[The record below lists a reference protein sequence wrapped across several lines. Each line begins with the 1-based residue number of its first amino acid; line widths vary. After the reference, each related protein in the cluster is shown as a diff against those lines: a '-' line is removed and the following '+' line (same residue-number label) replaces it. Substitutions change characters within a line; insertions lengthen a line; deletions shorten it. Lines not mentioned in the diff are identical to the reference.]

1 MIKKVNTTE
10 NQFTI
15 PSMWYYDKNFLDQ
28 EKKEIFLKEWQLI
41 GSHSQVKNTGDVLVA
56 EIANN
61 PIIVSRQEDNT
72 LKGFYNVCQHRGG
85 PLVYENCS
93 LSKLQ
98 CKYHGWVYDLNGNLK
113 SARGFKNSEL
123 NINDCNLTPVNVAE
137 WMGQIFVNLSND
149 PADLCNQIDE
159 IKTLIS
165 PIDFS
170 NYTFK
175 FRESYKIN
183 CNWKVYMDN
192 FLEGFHI
199 PFVHPELN
207 KVIDYKSYKT
217 EIYDRFSLQWCP
229 LDSELSPYG
238 KSPTPEENKAFYFTI
253 FPNIILNIAPG
264 RLQTNIIEP
273 KDSKTCI
280 VHFDYHFDDPEKAN
294 IKQDAEFSEIV
305 QQEDILICENVQ
317 KGLESNGYDQGK
329 FSPLHEQGV
338 LHFQSLVRNSLNL

>member
-1 MIKKVNTTE
+1 VIKKVNTTE

-123 NINDCNLTPVNVAE
+123 NINDYNLTPVNVTE

>member
-1 MIKKVNTTE
+1 MIRKFNTVE
-10 NQFTI
+10 SEITI
-15 PSMWYYDKNFLDQ
+15 PSKWYYENEFLDQ
-28 EKKEIFLKEWQLI
+28 EKREIFLKEWQLV
-41 GSHSQVKNTGDVLVA
+41 GSHSQIKNPGDVLVA

-61 PIIVSRQEDNT
+61 PIIVSRQKDNT

-85 PLVYENCS
+85 PLAYENCS
-93 LSKLQ
+93 LNKLQ

-113 SARGFKNSEL
+113 SARGFKKSEL
-123 NINDCNLTPVNVAE
+123 KVEDYDLTPVNIAE
-137 WMGQIFVNLSND
+137 WMGQVFVNLSSN
-149 PADLCNQIDE
+149 PVDLGSQIDE
-159 IKTLIS
+159 IKTLVS

-170 NYTFK
+170 NYAFK
-175 FRESYKIN
+175 FRESYEIN

-264 RLQTNIIEP
+264 RLQTNIVEP
-273 KDSKTCI
+273 KGSKSCV
-280 VHFDYHFDDPEKAN
+280 VHFDYHFDNPEETN
-294 IKQDAEFSEIV
+294 IEQDAEFSEIV
-305 QQEDILICENVQ
+305 QQEDILICESVQ

-338 LHFQSLVRNSLNL
+338 LHFQSLIRNSLGF

>member
-1 MIKKVNTTE
+1 MIKKIDTSKS
-10 NQFTI
+10 QSTI
-15 PSMWYYDKNFLDQ
+15 PSKWYYEDEFLDQ
-28 EKKEIFLKEWQLI
+28 EKSEIFLKEWQLV
-41 GSHSQVKNTGDVLVA
+41 GSHSQIKNPGDVLVA

-61 PIIVSRQEDNT
+61 PIIVSRQKDNT

-85 PLVYENCS
+85 PLAYENCS

-113 SARGFKNSEL
+113 SARGFKSSEL
-123 NINDCNLTPVNVAE
+123 NINDYNLTPVKIAE
-137 WMGQIFVNLSND
+137 WMGQVFVNLSSN
-149 PADLCNQIDE
+149 PVDLGSQIDE
-159 IKTLIS
+159 IKTLVS

-170 NYTFK
+170 NYAFK
-175 FRESYKIN
+175 FRESYEIN

-264 RLQTNIIEP
+264 RLQTNIVEP
-273 KDSKTCI
+273 KGSKSCV
-280 VHFDYHFDDPEKAN
+280 VHFDYHFDNPEETN
-294 IKQDAEFSEIV
+294 IEQDAEFSEIV
-305 QQEDILICENVQ
+305 QQEDILICESVQ

-338 LHFQSLVRNSLNL
+338 LHFQSLIRNSLGL

>member
-1 MIKKVNTTE
+1 MIRKFNTLE
-10 NQFTI
+10 SEITI
-15 PSMWYYDKNFLDQ
+15 PSKWYYENEFLDQ
-28 EKKEIFLKEWQLI
+28 EKREIFLKEWQLV
-41 GSHSQVKNTGDVLVA
+41 GSHSQIKNPGDVLVA

-61 PIIVSRQEDNT
+61 PIIVSRQKDNT

-85 PLVYENCS
+85 PLAYENCS

-113 SARGFKNSEL
+113 SARGFKKSEL
-123 NINDCNLTPVNVAE
+123 KVEDYDLTPVNIAE
-137 WMGQIFVNLSND
+137 WMGQVFVNLSSN
-149 PADLCNQIDE
+149 PVDLGSQIDE
-159 IKTLIS
+159 IKTLVS

-170 NYTFK
+170 NYAFK
-175 FRESYKIN
+175 FRESYEIN

-238 KSPTPEENKAFYFTI
+238 KSQTPEENKAFYFTI

-264 RLQTNIIEP
+264 RLQTNIVEP
-273 KDSKTCI
+273 KGSKSCV
-280 VHFDYHFDDPEKAN
+280 VHFDYHFDNPEETN
-294 IKQDAEFSEIV
+294 IEQDAEFSEIV
-305 QQEDILICENVQ
+305 QQEDILICESVQ

-338 LHFQSLVRNSLNL
+338 LHFQSLIRNSLGL

>member
-1 MIKKVNTTE
+1 VIKKVNTTE

-123 NINDCNLTPVNVAE
+123 NINDYNLTPVNVTE

-264 RLQTNIIEP
+264 RLQTNIVEP

>member
-1 MIKKVNTTE
+1 
-10 NQFTI
+10 
-15 PSMWYYDKNFLDQ
+15 
-28 EKKEIFLKEWQLI
+28 
-41 GSHSQVKNTGDVLVA
+41 
-56 EIANN
+56 
-61 PIIVSRQEDNT
+61 
-72 LKGFYNVCQHRGG
+72 VCQHRGG

-123 NINDCNLTPVNVAE
+123 NINDYNLTPVNVTE

>member
-123 NINDCNLTPVNVAE
+123 NIDDYNLTPVNVTE

-165 PIDFS
+165 PSFSRMAISFCPKLLIICAMDFMS
-170 NYTFK
+170 FPKRGPSFLKSGFICFTKIPEPSSINSISLTFTSDLI
-175 FRESYKIN
+175 R
-183 CNWKVYMDN
+183 
-192 FLEGFHI
+192 
-199 PFVHPELN
+199 
-207 KVIDYKSYKT
+207 
-217 EIYDRFSLQWCP
+217 
-229 LDSELSPYG
+229 SETARIS
-238 KSPTPEENKAFYFTI
+238 S
-253 FPNIILNIAPG
+253 
-264 RLQTNIIEP
+264 R
-273 KDSKTCI
+273 
-280 VHFDYHFDDPEKAN
+280 
-294 IKQDAEFSEIV
+294 
-305 QQEDILICENVQ
+305 
-317 KGLESNGYDQGK
+317 
-329 FSPLHEQGV
+329 
-338 LHFQSLVRNSLNL
+338 

>member
-1 MIKKVNTTE
+1 MIRKFNTVE
-10 NQFTI
+10 SEITI
-15 PSMWYYDKNFLDQ
+15 PSKWYYENEFLDQ
-28 EKKEIFLKEWQLI
+28 EKREIFLKEWQLV
-41 GSHSQVKNTGDVLVA
+41 GSHSQIKNPGDVLVA

-61 PIIVSRQEDNT
+61 PIIVSRQKDNT

-85 PLVYENCS
+85 PLAYENCS

-113 SARGFKNSEL
+113 SARGFKKSEL
-123 NINDCNLTPVNVAE
+123 KVEDYDLTPVNIAE
-137 WMGQIFVNLSND
+137 WMGQVFVNLSSN
-149 PADLCNQIDE
+149 PVDLGSQIDE
-159 IKTLIS
+159 IKTLVS

-175 FRESYKIN
+175 FRESYEIN

-264 RLQTNIIEP
+264 RLQTNIVEP
-273 KDSKTCI
+273 KGSKSCV
-280 VHFDYHFDDPEKAN
+280 VHFDYHFDNPEETN
-294 IKQDAEFSEIV
+294 IEQDAEFSEIV
-305 QQEDILICENVQ
+305 QQEDILICESVQ

-338 LHFQSLVRNSLNL
+338 LHFQSLIRNSLGL

>member
-1 MIKKVNTTE
+1 MIRKFNTVE
-10 NQFTI
+10 SEITI
-15 PSMWYYDKNFLDQ
+15 PSKWYYENEFLDQ
-28 EKKEIFLKEWQLI
+28 EKREIFLKEWQLV
-41 GSHSQVKNTGDVLVA
+41 GSHSQIKNPGDVLVA

-61 PIIVSRQEDNT
+61 PIIVSRQKDNT

-85 PLVYENCS
+85 PLAYENCS

-113 SARGFKNSEL
+113 SARGFKKSEL
-123 NINDCNLTPVNVAE
+123 KVEDYDLTPVNIAE
-137 WMGQIFVNLSND
+137 WMGQVFVNLSSN
-149 PADLCNQIDE
+149 PVDLGSQIDE
-159 IKTLIS
+159 IKTLVS

-170 NYTFK
+170 NYAFK
-175 FRESYKIN
+175 FRESYEIN

-264 RLQTNIIEP
+264 RLQTNIVEP
-273 KDSKTCI
+273 KGSKSCV
-280 VHFDYHFDDPEKAN
+280 VHFDYHFDNPEETN
-294 IKQDAEFSEIV
+294 IEQDAEFSEIV
-305 QQEDILICENVQ
+305 QQEDILICESVQ

-338 LHFQSLVRNSLNL
+338 LHFQSLIRNSLGF

>member
-1 MIKKVNTTE
+1 MIRKFNTVE
-10 NQFTI
+10 SEITI
-15 PSMWYYDKNFLDQ
+15 PSKWYYENEFLDQ
-28 EKKEIFLKEWQLI
+28 EKREIFLKEWQLV
-41 GSHSQVKNTGDVLVA
+41 GSHSQIKNPGDVLVA

-61 PIIVSRQEDNT
+61 PIIVSRQKDNT

-85 PLVYENCS
+85 PLAYENCS

-113 SARGFKNSEL
+113 SARGFKKSEL
-123 NINDCNLTPVNVAE
+123 KVEDYDLTPVNIAE
-137 WMGQIFVNLSND
+137 WMGQVFVNLSSN
-149 PADLCNQIDE
+149 PVDLGSQIDE
-159 IKTLIS
+159 IKTLVS

-170 NYTFK
+170 NYAFK
-175 FRESYKIN
+175 FRESYEIN

-264 RLQTNIIEP
+264 RLQTNIVEP
-273 KDSKTCI
+273 KGSKSCV
-280 VHFDYHFDDPEKAN
+280 VHFDYHFDNPEETN
-294 IKQDAEFSEIV
+294 IEQDAEFSEIV
-305 QQEDILICENVQ
+305 QQEDILICESVQ

-338 LHFQSLVRNSLNL
+338 LHFQSLIRNSLGL

>member
-1 MIKKVNTTE
+1 MIRKFNTLE
-10 NQFTI
+10 SEITI
-15 PSMWYYDKNFLDQ
+15 PSKWYYENEFLDQ
-28 EKKEIFLKEWQLI
+28 EKREIFLKEWQLV
-41 GSHSQVKNTGDVLVA
+41 GSHSQIKNPGDVLVA

-61 PIIVSRQEDNT
+61 PIIVSRQKDNT

-85 PLVYENCS
+85 PLAYENCS

-113 SARGFKNSEL
+113 SARGFKKSEL
-123 NINDCNLTPVNVAE
+123 KVEDYDLTPVNIAE
-137 WMGQIFVNLSND
+137 WMGQVFVNLSSN
-149 PADLCNQIDE
+149 PVDLGSQIDE
-159 IKTLIS
+159 IKTLVS

-170 NYTFK
+170 NYAFK
-175 FRESYKIN
+175 FRESYEIN

-264 RLQTNIIEP
+264 RLQTNIVEP
-273 KDSKTCI
+273 KGSKSCV
-280 VHFDYHFDDPEKAN
+280 VHFDYHFDNPEETN
-294 IKQDAEFSEIV
+294 IEQDAEFSEIV
-305 QQEDILICENVQ
+305 QQEDILICESVQ

-338 LHFQSLVRNSLNL
+338 LHFQSLIRNSLGL

>member
-1 MIKKVNTTE
+1 MIKKVNTVE
-10 NQFTI
+10 SQFTI
-15 PSMWYYDKNFLDQ
+15 PSKWYYEKNFLDH
-28 EKKEIFLKEWQLI
+28 EKKEIFLKEWQLV
-41 GSHSQVKNTGDVLVA
+41 GSHSQIKNPGDILVA

-61 PIIVSRQEDNT
+61 PIIVSRQEDKT

-85 PLVYENCS
+85 PLAYENCS

-98 CKYHGWVYDLNGNLK
+98 CKYHGWVYDLNGSLK

-123 NINDCNLTPVNVAE
+123 NIEDYDLTPVNVTE
-137 WMGQIFVNLSND
+137 WMGQVFVNLSNT
-149 PADLCNQIDE
+149 PSDLSNQIDE

-264 RLQTNIIEP
+264 RLQTNIVEP
-273 KDSKTCI
+273 KDSKTCV
-280 VHFDYHFDDPEKAN
+280 VHFDYHFDNPEKAN
-294 IKQDAEFSEIV
+294 IEQDTEFSELV
-305 QQEDILICENVQ
+305 QQEDILICESVQ

-329 FSPLHEQGV
+329 FSPLHEKGV
-338 LHFQSLVRNSLNL
+338 LHFQSLIRGSLNL

>member
-1 MIKKVNTTE
+1 MIKKIDTSKSQT
-10 NQFTI
+10 TI
-15 PSMWYYDKNFLDQ
+15 PSKWYYEDEFLDQ
-28 EKKEIFLKEWQLI
+28 EKREIFLKEWQLV
-41 GSHSQVKNTGDVLVA
+41 GSHSQIKNPGDVLVA

-61 PIIVSRQEDNT
+61 PIIVSRQKDNT

-85 PLVYENCS
+85 PLAYENCS

-113 SARGFKNSEL
+113 SARGFKSSEL
-123 NINDCNLTPVNVAE
+123 NINDYNLTPVNIAE
-137 WMGQIFVNLSND
+137 WMGQVFVNLSSN
-149 PADLCNQIDE
+149 PVDLGSQIDE
-159 IKTLIS
+159 IKTLVS

-170 NYTFK
+170 NYAFK
-175 FRESYKIN
+175 FRESYEIN

-238 KSPTPEENKAFYFTI
+238 KSQTPEENKAFYFTI

-264 RLQTNIIEP
+264 RLQTNIVEP
-273 KDSKTCI
+273 KGSKSCV
-280 VHFDYHFDDPEKAN
+280 VHFDYHFDNPEETN
-294 IKQDAEFSEIV
+294 IEQDAEFSEIV
-305 QQEDILICENVQ
+305 QQEDILICESVQ

-338 LHFQSLVRNSLNL
+338 LHFQSLIRNSLGL

>member
-1 MIKKVNTTE
+1 MC
-10 NQFTI
+10 
-15 PSMWYYDKNFLDQ
+15 YYDKNFLDQ

-61 PIIVSRQEDNT
+61 PIIVSRQADNT

-93 LSKLQ
+93 LGKLQ

-123 NINDCNLTPVNVAE
+123 NINDYNLTPVNVAE

-238 KSPTPEENKAFYFTI
+238 KSSTPEENKAFYFTI

-264 RLQTNIIEP
+264 RLQTNIVEP

>member
-1 MIKKVNTTE
+1 MIRKFNTVE
-10 NQFTI
+10 SEITI
-15 PSMWYYDKNFLDQ
+15 PSKWYYENEFLDQ
-28 EKKEIFLKEWQLI
+28 EKREIFLKEWQLV
-41 GSHSQVKNTGDVLVA
+41 GSHSQIKNPGDVLVA

-61 PIIVSRQEDNT
+61 PIIVSRQKDNT

-85 PLVYENCS
+85 PLAYENCS
-93 LSKLQ
+93 LNKLQ

-113 SARGFKNSEL
+113 SARGFKKSEL
-123 NINDCNLTPVNVAE
+123 KVEDYDLTPVNIAE
-137 WMGQIFVNLSND
+137 WMGQVFVNLSSN
-149 PADLCNQIDE
+149 PVDLGSQIDE
-159 IKTLIS
+159 IKTLVS

-170 NYTFK
+170 NYAFK
-175 FRESYKIN
+175 FRESYEIN

-264 RLQTNIIEP
+264 RLQTNIVEP
-273 KDSKTCI
+273 KGSKSCV
-280 VHFDYHFDDPEKAN
+280 VHFDYHFDNPEETN
-294 IKQDAEFSEIV
+294 IEQDAEFSEIV
-305 QQEDILICENVQ
+305 QQEDILICESVQ

-338 LHFQSLVRNSLNL
+338 LHFQSLIRNSLGL

>member
-1 MIKKVNTTE
+1 MIKKIDTSKS
-10 NQFTI
+10 QSTI
-15 PSMWYYDKNFLDQ
+15 PSKWYYEDEFLDQ
-28 EKKEIFLKEWQLI
+28 EKSEIFLKEWQLV
-41 GSHSQVKNTGDVLVA
+41 GSHSQIKNPGDVLVA

-61 PIIVSRQEDNT
+61 PIIVSRQKDNT

-85 PLVYENCS
+85 PLAYENCS

-98 CKYHGWVYDLNGNLK
+98 CKYHGWVYDLNGSLK
-113 SARGFKNSEL
+113 SARGFKSSEL
-123 NINDCNLTPVNVAE
+123 NINDYNLTPVKIAE
-137 WMGQIFVNLSND
+137 WMGQVFVNLSSN
-149 PADLCNQIDE
+149 PVDLGSQIDE
-159 IKTLIS
+159 IRTLVS

-175 FRESYKIN
+175 FRESYEIN

-264 RLQTNIIEP
+264 RLQTAGACQHCMGVCNGRP
-273 KDSKTCI
+273 K
-280 VHFDYHFDDPEKAN
+280 
-294 IKQDAEFSEIV
+294 
-305 QQEDILICENVQ
+305 
-317 KGLESNGYDQGK
+317 
-329 FSPLHEQGV
+329 
-338 LHFQSLVRNSLNL
+338 

>member
-1 MIKKVNTTE
+1 MIRKFDTVE
-10 NQFTI
+10 SEITI
-15 PSMWYYDKNFLDQ
+15 PSKWYYENEFLDQ
-28 EKKEIFLKEWQLI
+28 EKREIFLKEWQLV
-41 GSHSQVKNTGDVLVA
+41 GSHSQIKNPGDVLVA

-61 PIIVSRQEDNT
+61 PIIVSRQKDNT

-85 PLVYENCS
+85 PLAYENCS

-113 SARGFKNSEL
+113 SARGFKKSEL
-123 NINDCNLTPVNVAE
+123 KVEDYDLTPVNIAE
-137 WMGQIFVNLSND
+137 WMGQVFVNLSSN
-149 PADLCNQIDE
+149 PVDLGSQIDE
-159 IKTLIS
+159 IKTLVS

-170 NYTFK
+170 NYAFK
-175 FRESYKIN
+175 FRESYEIN

-264 RLQTNIIEP
+264 RLQTNIVEP
-273 KDSKTCI
+273 KGSKSCV
-280 VHFDYHFDDPEKAN
+280 VHFDYHFDNPEETN
-294 IKQDAEFSEIV
+294 IEQDAEFSEIV
-305 QQEDILICENVQ
+305 QQEDILICESVQ

-338 LHFQSLVRNSLNL
+338 LHFQSLIRNSLGL

>member
-1 MIKKVNTTE
+1 MIRKFNTAE
-10 NQFTI
+10 SEITI
-15 PSMWYYDKNFLDQ
+15 PSKWYYENEFLDE
-28 EKKEIFLKEWQLI
+28 EKKEIFLKEWQLV
-41 GSHSQVKNTGDVLVA
+41 GSHSQIKNPGDVLVA

-61 PIIVSRQEDNT
+61 PIIVSRQKDNT

-85 PLVYENCS
+85 PLAYENCS
-93 LSKLQ
+93 LNKLQ

-113 SARGFKNSEL
+113 SARGFKKSEL
-123 NINDCNLTPVNVAE
+123 KVEDYDLTPVNIAE
-137 WMGQIFVNLSND
+137 WMGQVFVNLSSN
-149 PADLCNQIDE
+149 PVDLGSQIDE
-159 IKTLIS
+159 IKTLVS

-175 FRESYKIN
+175 FRESYEIN

-238 KSPTPEENKAFYFTI
+238 KSSTPEENKAFYFTI
-253 FPNIILNIAPG
+253 FPNIIFNIAPG
-264 RLQTNIIEP
+264 RLQTNIVEP
-273 KDSKTCI
+273 KGSKSCV
-280 VHFDYHFDDPEKAN
+280 VHFDYHFDNPEEAN
-294 IKQDAEFSEIV
+294 IEQDAEFSEIV
-305 QQEDILICENVQ
+305 QQEDILICESVQ

-338 LHFQSLVRNSLNL
+338 LHFQSLIRNSLGF

>member
-1 MIKKVNTTE
+1 MIRKFDTVE
-10 NQFTI
+10 SEITI
-15 PSMWYYDKNFLDQ
+15 PSKWYYENEFLDQ
-28 EKKEIFLKEWQLI
+28 EKREIFLKEWQLV
-41 GSHSQVKNTGDVLVA
+41 GSHSQIKNPGDVLVA

-61 PIIVSRQEDNT
+61 PIIISRQKDNT

-85 PLVYENCS
+85 PLAYENCS

-113 SARGFKNSEL
+113 SARGFKKSEL
-123 NINDCNLTPVNVAE
+123 KVEDYDLTPVNIAE
-137 WMGQIFVNLSND
+137 WMGQVFVNLSSN
-149 PADLCNQIDE
+149 PVDLGSQIDE
-159 IKTLIS
+159 IKTLVS

-170 NYTFK
+170 NYVFK
-175 FRESYKIN
+175 FRESYEIN

-264 RLQTNIIEP
+264 RLQTNIVEP
-273 KDSKTCI
+273 KGSKSCV
-280 VHFDYHFDDPEKAN
+280 VHFDYHFDNPEETN
-294 IKQDAEFSEIV
+294 IEQDAEFSEIV
-305 QQEDILICENVQ
+305 QQEDILICESVQ

-338 LHFQSLVRNSLNL
+338 LHFQSLIRNSLGL

>member
-1 MIKKVNTTE
+1 MIRKFNTVE
-10 NQFTI
+10 SEITI
-15 PSMWYYDKNFLDQ
+15 PSKWYYENEFLDQ
-28 EKKEIFLKEWQLI
+28 EKREIFLKEWQLV
-41 GSHSQVKNTGDVLVA
+41 GSHSQIKNPGDVLVA

-61 PIIVSRQEDNT
+61 PIIVSRQKDNT

-85 PLVYENCS
+85 PLAYENCS

-113 SARGFKNSEL
+113 SARGFKKSEL
-123 NINDCNLTPVNVAE
+123 KVEDYDLTPVNIAE
-137 WMGQIFVNLSND
+137 WMGQVFVNLSSN
-149 PADLCNQIDE
+149 PVDLGSQIDE
-159 IKTLIS
+159 IKTLVS

-175 FRESYKIN
+175 FRESYEIN

-264 RLQTNIIEP
+264 RLQTNIVEP
-273 KDSKTCI
+273 KGSKSCV
-280 VHFDYHFDDPEKAN
+280 VHFDYHFDNPEETN
-294 IKQDAEFSEIV
+294 IEQDAEFSEIV
-305 QQEDILICENVQ
+305 QQEDILICESVQ

-338 LHFQSLVRNSLNL
+338 LHFQSLIRNSLGF

>member
-1 MIKKVNTTE
+1 MIKKIDTFKS
-10 NQFTI
+10 QSTI
-15 PSMWYYDKNFLDQ
+15 PSKWYYEDEFLDQ
-28 EKKEIFLKEWQLI
+28 EKSEIFLKEWQLI
-41 GSHSQVKNTGDVLVA
+41 GSHSQIKNPGDVLVA

-61 PIIVSRQEDNT
+61 PIIVSRQKDNT

-85 PLVYENCS
+85 PLSYENCS
-93 LSKLQ
+93 LTKLQ
-98 CKYHGWVYDLNGNLK
+98 CKYHGWVYDLNGSLK
-113 SARGFKNSEL
+113 SARGFKSSEL
-123 NINDCNLTPVNVAE
+123 NINDYNLTPVKIAE
-137 WMGQIFVNLSND
+137 WMGQVFVNLSHEPINLED
-149 PADLCNQIDE
+149 QIDE
-159 IKTLIS
+159 IRTLVS

-175 FRESYKIN
+175 FRESYEIN

-264 RLQTNIIEP
+264 RLQTNIVEP
-273 KDSKTCI
+273 KGSKSCV
-280 VHFDYHFDDPEKAN
+280 VHFDYHFDSPEEAN
-294 IKQDAEFSEIV
+294 IEQDAEFSEIV
-305 QQEDILICENVQ
+305 QQEDILICESVQ

-338 LHFQSLVRNSLNL
+338 LHFQSLIRNSLGL

>member
-123 NINDCNLTPVNVAE
+123 NINDYNLTPVNVTE

>member
-123 NINDCNLTPVNVAE
+123 NINDYNLTPVNVTE

-264 RLQTNIIEP
+264 RLQTNIVEP